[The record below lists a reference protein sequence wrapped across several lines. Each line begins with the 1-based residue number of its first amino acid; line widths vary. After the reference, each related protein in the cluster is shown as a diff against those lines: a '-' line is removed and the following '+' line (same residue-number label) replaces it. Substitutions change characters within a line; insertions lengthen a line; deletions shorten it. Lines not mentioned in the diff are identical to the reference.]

1 MLLIVFCFGR
11 GIRAAPRLWLWEED
25 PCFSSFFVL
34 GGGSVLL
41 FVFVLEGETV
51 LLIVF
56 CFGSMIRVDLV
67 FFVLG
72 GDPCCSSF
80 FDLRGGSV
88 LLMVFFGFG
97 MGIRVAHHFFGEGVP
112 CCSSFSFW

>member
-1 MLLIVFCFGR
+1 M
-11 GIRAAPRLWLWEED
+11 
-25 PCFSSFFVL
+25 
-34 GGGSVLL
+34 
-41 FVFVLEGETV
+41 

-80 FDLRGGSV
+80 FNLRGGSV
-88 LLMVFFGFG
+88 LLIVCFCFGSG
-97 MGIRVAHHFFGEGVP
+97 MRVAHSFVCFGRAIYVAQ
-112 CCSSFSFW
+112 